1 MTLDEQI
8 EKINQNLG
16 HFAETNQ
23 WLAAANALNT
33 IEKLIK
39 VKAYLGPELSSGAAK
54 TLVEN
59 WGKINCKPEQTTE

>member
-8 EKINQNLG
+8 EKINQDLV

-23 WLAAANALNT
+23 WLAAANALDA
-33 IEKLIK
+33 IGKLANLK
-39 VKAYLGPELSSGAAK
+39 EYLGNIEFSIEAGK

-59 WGKINCKPEQTTE
+59 WGKEHD